1 MEQEKDRP
9 TPASSLPVVEKRVPH
24 ATPKQAAKDQVPK
37 DTPKVSKG
45 QMQQTHATT
54 KQRTEDVEITDGH
67 QKGTKRKKCE
77 KVDSK
82 VCDSGKM
89 KKRKESYGKAFR
101 ASLNTASGRSSSQAS
116 QQVSKSASCTV
127 EHGLDHKISTAFAT
141 EDTCTFPQYKEPLLN
156 FLLDETVG
164 FKGNNLIDKKDLQGL
179 VGGNTQDEENY
190 LSNFIIDEYLQA
202 LVTEA
207 SSQGLKAE
215 RIGWETFERGVGKKL
230 ANDVLKGTAPLL
242 EQDTVLVPCNTGQS
256 EHWSLLV
263 VKPKEREIC
272 VLDSK
277 AAAFVKTS
285 TKNSITK
292 MWDLLQEMDA
302 SLDADE
308 WRFSTN
314 TPQDIPQ
321 QPNNYDCGAFVCAYA
336 RCLVLKSPLPDD
348 FTSFR
353 KHMVLELHDGIIRG
367 FEELSSVQ
375 EGKYYAIE
383 YQKSFYIG
391 RAVNTYDGLHTAY
404 KFLHTSGAKVFD
416 WPKRDDVDRCH
427 DSCVFYGPVSI
438 VGNGPFTTPQL
449 PEIEQVFSW
458 LRKSRKAVMLE
469 V

>member
-1 MEQEKDRP
+1 
-9 TPASSLPVVEKRVPH
+9 
-24 ATPKQAAKDQVPK
+24 
-37 DTPKVSKG
+37 
-45 QMQQTHATT
+45 
-54 KQRTEDVEITDGH
+54 
-67 QKGTKRKKCE
+67 
-77 KVDSK
+77 
-82 VCDSGKM
+82 M

-101 ASLNTASGRSSSQAS
+101 ASLNTASGRSSSTL
-116 QQVSKSASCTV
+116 SASCTV

-292 MWDLLQEMDA
+292 MWDLLQ
-302 SLDADE
+302 
-308 WRFSTN
+308 
-314 TPQDIPQ
+314 
-321 QPNNYDCGAFVCAYA
+321 
-336 RCLVLKSPLPDD
+336 
-348 FTSFR
+348 
-353 KHMVLELHDGIIRG
+353 G

-375 EGKYYAIE
+375 EGKYYSIE

-391 RAVNTYDGLHTAY
+391 RALKTYDGLHTAY

-416 WPKRDDVDRCH
+416 WPKHDDVDRCH
-427 DSCVFYGPVSI
+427 VRVSSMGLCLLLAMAHLLPHSC
-438 VGNGPFTTPQL
+438 
-449 PEIEQVFSW
+449 
-458 LRKSRKAVMLE
+458 RK
-469 V
+469 